1 MIRWSHWGQEGW
13 EMSFLWSQGRNGL
26 EARKADPQK
35 TGALIHFSKTFIISK
50 VRDFPG
56 PVVKTALPLQG
67 PGV

>member
-1 MIRWSHWGQEGW
+1 
-13 EMSFLWSQGRNGL
+13 MSFLWSQGRNGL